1 MIKAILLVSFA
12 LLLVASPAA
21 GEDKPAAAAPYAGT
35 FSTDRFKLELKSTD
49 GRNYV
54 GTIVM
59 GDNKFPL
66 TGRAQRD
73 SLTGSFES
81 QGARFDF
88 SARQTAEGLTFR
100 TGSSEYTLKRQTANP
115 VDAIQSATPAPA
127 TPAGAGPAVGGG
139 LGGLAGATGI
149 GPVTDSPKP
158 TGAGDVKPTDVGG
171 KDALAYRVQQINGGT
186 IAVFDGWK
194 VAPLNL
200 GANIIAAST
209 FPEGRQGDYILSAA
223 IATPSKQDLENFF
236 TVGPQLT
243 RQLLAQ
249 LSPTFRASGQP
260 RKTKV
265 GGDEA
270 LIEEYEG
277 QINGKKV
284 TARVIYVRRQD
295 VGFAVSGI
303 GTEAGMSEFSRSIE
317 IVAQSITFKESALE
331 PALVGTFF
339 RTLYNGGGDLNVS
352 NTRSI
357 TIYPN
362 GTFTDSAN
370 TIVTGA
376 VKAGQSQTDVNQLV
390 EGAHR
395 GRVIKRGSALTFHY
409 DNGQTWSA
417 PYEVYTNG
425 MKLDGRL
432 YERQ

>member
-1 MIKAILLVSFA
+1 MKAILFVGVA
-12 LLLVASPAA
+12 VLLLAGTVA
-21 GEDKPAAAAPYAGT
+21 GEEKPAAPYAGT

-49 GRNYV
+49 GQNYV
-54 GTIVM
+54 GTIAM

-81 QGARFDF
+81 QGARFEF
-88 SARQTAEGLTFR
+88 TARASGEGLTFT
-100 TGSSEYTLKRQTANP
+100 TGNAEYNLKRQTANP
-115 VDAIQSATPAPA
+115 VEGNQ
-127 TPAGAGPAVGGG
+127 AV
-139 LGGLAGATGI
+139 GGLAGAAGGV
-149 GPVTDSPKP
+149 GPVTGSAKP
-158 TGAGDVKPTDVGG
+158 ADAQANAAGT
-171 KDALAYRVQQINGGT
+171 KDALAYRVQQIPGGT

-209 FPEGRQGDYILSAA
+209 FPEGRQSDYILSAA
-223 IATPSKQDLENFF
+223 IGTPSKQDLENFF

-260 RKTKV
+260 KKTKV

-277 QINGKKV
+277 QMNGKKV
-284 TARVIYVRRQD
+284 AARVIYVRRQD

-331 PALVGTFF
+331 PALVGTFL
-339 RTLYNGGGDLNVS
+339 RSLSSGGGDLNVS

-370 TIVTGA
+370 TVVTGA
-376 VKAGQSQTDVNQLV
+376 VKAGQTQTDVNGLV

-395 GRVIKRGSALTFHY
+395 GRVIKRGGTLTFHY

-417 PYEVYTNG
+417 PYEVYSNG
-425 MKLDGRL
+425 MKLDGKL

>member
-1 MIKAILLVSFA
+1 MK
-12 LLLVASPAA
+12 ASPLISLALVLLARPLAA
-21 GEDKPAAAAPYAGT
+21 EDKAAPYAGT
-35 FSTDRFKLELKSTD
+35 FTTDRFKLELKTTD
-49 GRNYV
+49 GRNYI
-54 GTIVM
+54 GTITM
-59 GDNKFPL
+59 GDNKLPL

-88 SARQTAEGLTFR
+88 TARQTGEGLTFK
-100 TGSSEYTLKRQTANP
+100 TGSSDYNLKRQTTNP
-115 VDAIQSATPAPA
+115 LDAPQAVATAKPIGAA
-127 TPAGAGPAVGGG
+127 TTAGAGGG
-139 LGGLAGATGI
+139 LGGLAGVTG
-149 GPVTDSPKP
+149 SAKP
-158 TGAGDVKPTDVGG
+158 TGDSGKSPVAAGG
-171 KDALAYRVQQINGGT
+171 KDALAYRVQQIQGGT

-194 VAPLNL
+194 VVPLNL
-200 GANIIAAST
+200 GANTIAAST
-209 FPEGRQGDYILSAA
+209 FPEGRQSDFILSAA

-249 LSPTFRASGQP
+249 FSPTFRPSGQP
-260 RKTKV
+260 KKTKV

-303 GTEAGMSEFSRSIE
+303 GTEAGMNEFSRSIE

-376 VKAGQSQTDVNQLV
+376 VKAGESQTDVNHLV

-395 GRVIKRGSALTFHY
+395 GRVIKRGSTLTFHY

-417 PYEVYTNG
+417 PYEVYSNG
-425 MKLDGRL
+425 MKLDGQL

>member
-1 MIKAILLVSFA
+1 MKA
-12 LLLVASPAA
+12 LLFISLAPVLFARPLWA
-21 GEDKPAAAAPYAGT
+21 EDKPAAPYAGT
-35 FSTDRFKLELKSTD
+35 FSTDRFKLELKSAD
-49 GRNYV
+49 GQIYV
-54 GTIVM
+54 GTITM

-81 QGARFDF
+81 QGSRFDF
-88 SARQTAEGLTFR
+88 IAGQTSEGLTFK
-100 TGSSEYTLKRQTANP
+100 TGDSDYTLKRQTANP
-115 VDAIQSATPAPA
+115 LDANQANTNAAKPV
-127 TPAGAGPAVGGG
+127 GASNTTGG
-139 LGGLAGATGI
+139 LGGLAGATGV

-158 TGAGDVKPTDVGG
+158 IAADAAKPAAGV

-209 FPEGRQGDYILSAA
+209 FPEGRQSDFILSAA
-223 IATPSKQDLENFF
+223 IATPSKQDLDNFF

-249 LSPTFRASGQP
+249 LSPTFHASGLA
-260 RKTKV
+260 KKSKV

-277 QINGKKV
+277 QMNGKKV

-339 RTLYNGGGDLNVS
+339 RTLSSGGGDLNVS

-370 TIVTGA
+370 TVVTGA

-395 GRVIKRGSALTFHY
+395 GRVIKRGNTLTFHY

-417 PYEVYTNG
+417 PYEVYSNG

>member
-1 MIKAILLVSFA
+1 MKA
-12 LLLVASPAA
+12 LLLFSLALVLFARPLWA
-21 GEDKPAAAAPYAGT
+21 EDKPAAPYAGT
-35 FSTDRFKLELKSTD
+35 FSTDRFKLELKSAD
-49 GRNYV
+49 GQNYV
-54 GTIVM
+54 GTITM
-59 GDNKFPL
+59 GDNRFPL

-81 QGARFDF
+81 QGNRFDF
-88 SARQTAEGLTFR
+88 IARQTGEGLTFK
-100 TGSSEYTLKRQTANP
+100 TGNSDYTLKRQFANP
-115 VDAIQSATPAPA
+115 LDANQAVANA
-127 TPAGAGPAVGGG
+127 AKPAGAASPTVAGGG
-139 LGGLAGATGI
+139 LGGLAGATGV
-149 GPVTDSPKP
+149 GPVSDSPKP
-158 TGAGDVKPTDVGG
+158 TGADAAKPTASG

-209 FPEGRQGDYILSAA
+209 FPEGRQSDYILSAA

-249 LSPTFRASGQP
+249 LSPTFRATGQGK
-260 RKTKV
+260 KTKV

-317 IVAQSITFKESALE
+317 IVAQSITFKEAALE

-339 RTLYNGGGDLNVS
+339 RTLYHGGGDLNVS

-370 TIVTGA
+370 TLVTGA
-376 VKAGQSQTDVNQLV
+376 VKAGQSQTDVNGLV

-395 GRVIKRGSALTFHY
+395 GRVIKRGNNLTFHY

-417 PYEVYTNG
+417 PYEVYSNG
-425 MKLDGRL
+425 MKLDGQL